1 MEEYRVMRFATRSFV
16 IFLLVVLCTPAFSF
30 DGVLPAHKLFDFQI
44 ETFTLLREYW
54 NVQEAY
60 NDYVMNENHQT
71 ESEWLE
77 AIDAHAKR
85 SSEMGRDVLSSI
97 KKNKYGKL
105 ELLSEI
111 YKSLPVEARPAYYMV
126 LGFMK
131 VEIIHSYKQHLSEEQ
146 FKAYFPGYGYT
157 EPGYKY
163 RKGREVAREE
173 KGVTWQEEEVSI
185 STNWNV
191 SLTVSL
197 DVLNILKGML
207 SSGVIKNLKV
217 SKEFTM
223 EVGGQPMICFN
234 VSFQRTKSIKTKTT
248 RRFEVNKIWFEL
260 LKAKSSMWSDSEW
273 EVCGKTYEIVHEPTG
288 ESVVTSLQ

>member
-1 MEEYRVMRFATRSFV
+1 MRFATRSFV
-16 IFLLVVLCTPAFSF
+16 VFLLVVLCTPAFSF
-30 DGVLPAHKLFDFQI
+30 DGVLPEHKLFDFQI

-185 STNWNV
+185 STTWNV

-223 EVGGQPMICFN
+223 EVSGQPMICFN